1 MHRKVKINCNYND
14 CDKRK
19 MKYFWR
25 EVEEREIMGIF
36 QGQRKRVAEEDSGKK
51 ERSFKRRFLFNCKVL
66 VINVIVME

>member
-1 MHRKVKINCNYND
+1 
-14 CDKRK
+14 

-25 EVEEREIMGIF
+25 EVEEGERMAIF

-51 ERSFKRRFLFNCKVL
+51 ERSFKRIFLFNCKVL